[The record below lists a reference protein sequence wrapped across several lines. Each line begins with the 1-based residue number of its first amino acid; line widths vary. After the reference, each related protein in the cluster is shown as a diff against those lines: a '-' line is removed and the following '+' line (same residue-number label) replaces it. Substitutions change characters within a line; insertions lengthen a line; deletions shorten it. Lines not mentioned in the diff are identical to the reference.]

1 MRHEPFYKRG
11 LMKEQTMRFRSA
23 WLVVTF
29 CLLLVLI
36 PRMTL
41 AAESARPVSTID
53 SAGIEKL
60 IKDKGPTIIVGMAA
74 WCFPCRQELP
84 TLIKLYDKFR
94 KEGLN
99 VVGISV
105 DISGPEA
112 IQPVVDEERVN
123 FPVYWGG
130 EQAVKDL
137 KITRLPMLLFAK
149 DGAIVDT
156 FVGRQPE
163 EVLDQ
168 RIRDFLK

>member
-1 MRHEPFYKRG
+1 
-11 LMKEQTMRFRSA
+11 MKEQTIRSCNA
-23 WLVVTF
+23 WLMVAFSLV
-29 CLLLVLI
+29 LVLI

-41 AAESARPVSTID
+41 AAESARPVGTID

-130 EQAVKDL
+130 EQAIKDL

-149 DGAIVDT
+149 EGAIVDT